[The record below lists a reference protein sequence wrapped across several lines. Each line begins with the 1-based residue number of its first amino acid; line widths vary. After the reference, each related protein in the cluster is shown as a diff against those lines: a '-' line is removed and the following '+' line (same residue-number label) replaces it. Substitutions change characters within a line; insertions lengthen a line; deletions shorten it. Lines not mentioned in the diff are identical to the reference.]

1 MQLFL
6 PRTPGVYLFKN
17 NKNEILYIGKAKC
30 LRDRVKSY
38 FQKTNHVAKV
48 SFLVQEHETVAWIPT
63 KNEIEALLLEA
74 QLIARYEP
82 KYNVLLKKGQ
92 PFVYIVFTKCL
103 DTWNGKG
110 HLPQLKIVRNK
121 KDKGFYFGPFLHKGD
136 ARKMFHFLRHA
147 FKLNICNK
155 RIANGCLQYHLGNC
169 AGNCKDDF
177 SVQDYLFRLQLAMDV
192 LKNNHKQFRK
202 KIAQKIKEYNAE
214 LAFEKARKLT
224 QYLDTFETIFET
236 LSTKFK
242 ESKFEPAI
250 FQATAPTK
258 TNYAQTSKQLQELTQ
273 AANPIITIDC
283 FDISHFQSSYLVGS
297 CIRFING
304 KPEKNSF
311 RRFRIK
317 TLTEQNDYAALQE
330 IVSRRYRNTKNIPD
344 LVLIDGG
351 KGQLSSV
358 EKIIPQAN
366 CISLAK
372 RQETIYGKH
381 FKEGI
386 QLDIK
391 TDIGKLL
398 IALRDYAHHFAISYH
413 RLKRKIGTG

>member
-1 MQLFL
+1 MQLSL
-6 PRTPGVYLFKN
+6 PRSPGVYLFKN
-17 NKNEILYIGKAKC
+17 DKNEIIYIGKAKC
-30 LRDRVKSY
+30 LKSRVKSY
-38 FQKTNHVAKV
+38 FQKNNPVAKV
-48 SFLVQEHETVAWIPT
+48 GFLVQEHDTVAWIPT

-82 KYNVLLKKGQ
+82 KYNVLLKTGQ

-103 DTWNGKG
+103 DTWNGRG

-136 ARKMFHFLRHA
+136 ARKMYNFLRQV

-155 RIANGCLQYHLGNC
+155 SIANGCLQFHLGNC
-169 AGNCKDDF
+169 AGNCKDGF
-177 SVQDYLFRLQLAMDV
+177 SVRDYVFRLQLAMDV
-192 LKNNHKQFRK
+192 LKNNQKPFRK
-202 KIAQKIKEYNAE
+202 KIKEKIIEYNTE
-214 LAFEKARKLT
+214 LAFEKARKLM

-250 FQATAPTK
+250 FHATAPQK
-258 TNYAQTSKQLQELTQ
+258 INYVQTSTQLQELTK
-273 AANPIITIDC
+273 AEKPIISIDC

-297 CIRFING
+297 CVRFVNG

-311 RRFRIK
+311 RRFKIK
-317 TLTEQNDYAALQE
+317 TLTQQNDYACLQE
-330 IVSRRYRNTKNIPD
+330 IVSRRYRNSDDIPD

-372 RQETIYGKH
+372 REETIYGKH
-381 FKEGI
+381 FKDGI
-386 QLDIK
+386 KLDIQ
-391 TDIGKLL
+391 TNIGKLL

-413 RLKRKIGTG
+413 RLKRKIGKN

>member
-1 MQLFL
+1 MQLSL

-17 NKNEILYIGKAKC
+17 DKNEILYIGKAKC
-30 LRDRVKSY
+30 LKSRVRSY
-38 FQKTNHVAKV
+38 FQKNNPVAKV
-48 SFLVQEHETVAWIPT
+48 GFLVEEHATISWIST

-103 DTWNGKG
+103 DTWNGRG

-121 KDKGFYFGPFLHKGD
+121 KDKGVYFGPFLHKGD
-136 ARKMFHFLRHA
+136 ARKMYDFLRQI

-155 RIANGCLQYHLGNC
+155 SIANGCLQYHLGNC
-169 AGNCKDDF
+169 TGNCKDGF
-177 SVQDYLFRLQLAMDV
+177 SVKDYLFRLQLAMDV
-192 LKNNHKQFRK
+192 LKNNQKQFRK
-202 KIAQKIKEYNAE
+202 KIKEKIAEYNNE
-214 LAFEKARKLT
+214 LAFEKARKLIS
-224 QYLDTFETIFET
+224 YLDRFETIFET

-250 FQATAPTK
+250 FQATAPEK
-258 TNYAQTSKQLQELTQ
+258 TNYAQTSKELQELTK
-273 AANPIITIDC
+273 AEKPIVSIDC

-297 CIRFING
+297 CVRFVNG
-304 KPEKNSF
+304 KPDKNSF
-311 RRFRIK
+311 RRFKIK
-317 TLTEQNDYAALQE
+317 TLTEQNDYACLQE
-330 IVSRRYRNTKNIPD
+330 IVSRRYRNIDEIPD

-351 KGQLSSV
+351 KGQLSAV
-358 EKIIPQAN
+358 KKVIPNVN

-372 RQETIYGKH
+372 REETIYGQHCKD
-381 FKEGI
+381 GI
-386 QLDIK
+386 KLDVK

-398 IALRDYAHHFAISYH
+398 ISLRDYAHHFAISYH
-413 RLKRKIGTG
+413 RLKRKITKH